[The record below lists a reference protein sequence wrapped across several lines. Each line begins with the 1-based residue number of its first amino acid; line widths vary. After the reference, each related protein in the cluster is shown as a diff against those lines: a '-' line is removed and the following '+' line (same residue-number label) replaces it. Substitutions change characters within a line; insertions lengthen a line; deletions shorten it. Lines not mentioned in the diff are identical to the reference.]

1 MCCCD
6 EPSSWHEARM
16 RRILA
21 LSSLV
26 LVACPR
32 ASAPDAGSLPLP
44 TKVVIGGVEHSES
57 TEAFREPEPWPPLL
71 PLTQA
76 QQGLVARAKERFFE
90 LADAEHLPRGCDDA
104 SLQVQAL
111 PADSGMLM
119 VSFRLAATA
128 DEWTGEGCCTPC
140 ATPCVPGSC
149 GYCSPADSCQ
159 HFATHR
165 VLRVSFEL
173 GPDGHVRSELLTRQ
187 SSERQLVPA
196 EVIVPFVPLG
206 PNRRGAIVIGVP
218 EIANQALDRA
228 KLEAYFR
235 SRKGAVLGC
244 YERELRRD
252 PSLAGKLSLRFVIT
266 PAGRSSDLELDE
278 NALNVAVGAC
288 VRTVVRGWVF
298 PFKPEQNVTVVIPFS
313 FAIAAP

>member
-1 MCCCD
+1 
-6 EPSSWHEARM
+6 M

-32 ASAPDAGSLPLP
+32 SPASDAGSLPAP
-44 TKVVIGGVEHSES
+44 TKVVIGGVEHTES
-57 TEAFREPEPWPPLL
+57 TEAFREPEAWPPLI
-71 PLTQA
+71 PLTEA

-104 SLQVQAL
+104 SVQVQAL
-111 PADSGMLM
+111 PADSGGLQ
-119 VSFRLAATA
+119 VSLRQRVTA

-140 ATPCVPGSC
+140 ATPCVPQTC

-165 VLRVSFEL
+165 ALRVSFEI
-173 GPDGHVRSELLTRQ
+173 DSDVHVRSESLVRQ

-206 PNRRGAIVIGVP
+206 PRLRGAVVIGTP
-218 EIANQALDRA
+218 EFANQSLDLP
-228 KLEAYFR
+228 KLEAYLR
-235 SRKGAVLGC
+235 ARRGAVLSC

-252 PSLAGKLSLRFVIT
+252 PSLAGTLTLRFVIT
-266 PAGRSSDLELDE
+266 PTGRSSELEIEE
-278 NALNVAVGAC
+278 NPLNANVGSCVKAVL
-288 VRTVVRGWVF
+288 RGWVF
-298 PFKPEQNVTVVIPFS
+298 PFKPEQDVAVAIPFS
-313 FAIAAP
+313 FAVAQP